1 MIKRLAIAGAAL
13 LLLGAA
19 GIAAFIASFDIN
31 AWRPR
36 IIAEAE
42 RASGRSVTIGG
53 LAMQGWLSPSI
64 TLRDVSL
71 GNLPGGSRGAMVL
84 APRAQMQVSLRAL
97 LAGRIAMRRLVLDS
111 PDVLLELVNGRP
123 NWEVGAGSTTGPVP
137 VVAIGEL
144 LVRDAR
150 LHLPGTPHGGVELVR
165 LAVNGSGD
173 MRSEGE
179 LRWADTMLR
188 FEARGGPLARIMGG
202 ADGPMPIS
210 ARFQMQGAQLTLNG
224 TLRNPRG
231 LQGYALEATGEAD
244 AAALHR
250 IAQLTGGS
258 GPIPASIAFRAR
270 IAGSGFDWPAEQ
282 AIRFEMAELALV
294 PGIVLSHM
302 LLESDAA
309 RAPLRVSL
317 AGTRLAD
324 RFTLD
329 GTLGPWRQG
338 AAVPL
343 DLTGTLLGHQLRVAG
358 TVVDPQAGRGIAVQ
372 AALDSPVLGRVHAQ
386 INERGGFFADGIE
399 LTAIRAEGAAGP
411 EGRLSISRQGVSG
424 KLVLGAVDLDALPQ
438 PPPSPVAAPV
448 AAPLAAA
455 APALPAATPPARR
468 SERVIPDAAIDLSA
482 VWAWP
487 MELELAVG
495 TLRHQGVEYREL
507 AARAVVA
514 DRRAVLDLLEVTL
527 PTGRVTLRAAAQQAE
542 RGTQLQLALRGD
554 GLNLAQLLPESPLS
568 GAADLELELR
578 GQGDTW
584 RAWAASLVGHAGVA
598 VLNGQLDSRALQATI
613 PAGLGGLAPRIDLV
627 CLAMRFDVVAGIA
640 QARMLY
646 ADTSLGRLMGGGR
659 INLRDETLE
668 LRLNTDLRLPP
679 LSALGVRV
687 RAPVP
692 ISGTLAAPTLET
704 GAMLGGGAAGTVA
717 GLVPGLNQALGLQGM
732 PDCGPPLAVARGGRS
747 GPVPRSLMPADPA
760 PVQNLLRGL
769 GVR

>member
-64 TLRDVSL
+64 TLRDASL
-71 GNLPGGSRGAMVL
+71 GNLPGGSRAAMVL
-84 APRAQMQVSLRAL
+84 VPRAEMQVSLPAL
-97 LAGRIAMRRLVLDS
+97 LVGRIAVRRLVLDS

-123 NWEVGAGSTTGPVP
+123 NWEFGAGSATGPGP
-137 VVAIGEL
+137 EVAIGEL

-150 LHLPGTPHGGVELVR
+150 LHLPDSPHGGVQLVR
-165 LAVNGSGD
+165 LAVDGSGD
-173 MRSEGE
+173 LRSEGE
-179 LRWADTMLR
+179 LRWADTTLR

-202 ADGPMPIS
+202 AGGPMPIS

-224 TLRNPRG
+224 TLREPRG

-244 AAALHR
+244 AAALRR

-282 AIRFEMAELALV
+282 AIRFEMSEVALV
-294 PGIVLSHM
+294 PGIALSRT
-302 LLESDAA
+302 LLESDGAQ
-309 RAPLRVSL
+309 APLRVSL

-329 GTLGPWRQG
+329 GTLGPWRPG

-358 TVVDPQAGRGIAVQ
+358 TVAEPQAGRGIAVQ

-386 INERGGFFADGIE
+386 LSERGGFFADGME

-424 KLVLGAVDLDALPQ
+424 RLALGAVDLDALPQ
-438 PPPSPVAAPV
+438 PPSAPM
-448 AAPLAAA
+448 AA
-455 APALPAATPPARR
+455 APPAQR
-468 SERVIPDAAIDLSA
+468 SAMVIPEAAIDLSA
-482 VWAWP
+482 VFAWP

-495 TLRHQGVEYREL
+495 TLRHQGVAYRDL
-507 AARAVVA
+507 AARAVVSE
-514 DRRAVLDLLEVTL
+514 RRAVLDPLEITL
-527 PTGRVTLRAAAQQAE
+527 PAGRVTLRAAAQQAE

-568 GAADLELELR
+568 GAAELELDLR

-598 VLNGQLDSRALQATI
+598 VLNGQLDSRALQAAM
-613 PAGLGGLAPRIDLV
+613 PAGLGALAPRIDLA

-659 INLRDETLE
+659 INLRDETLD
-668 LRLNTDLRLPP
+668 LRLNTDLRLPL
-679 LSALGVRV
+679 LSAMGVRV

-692 ISGTLAAPTLET
+692 ISGTLAAPSLET
-704 GAMLGGGAAGTVA
+704 GALLGGGAAGTVA
-717 GLVPGLNQALGLQGM
+717 GLVPGLNQALGVQGM

-760 PVQNLLRGL
+760 PMQNLLRGL

>member
-64 TLRDVSL
+64 TLRDASL
-71 GNLPGGSRGAMVL
+71 GNLPGGSRPAMVL
-84 APRAQMQVSLRAL
+84 APRAEMQVSLPAL
-97 LAGRIAMRRLVLDS
+97 LVGRIAVRRLVLDS

-123 NWEVGAGSTTGPVP
+123 NWEFGAGSATGSVP
-137 VVAIGEL
+137 EVAIGEL

-150 LHLPGTPHGGVELVR
+150 LHLPDTPHGGVQLVR
-165 LAVNGSGD
+165 LAVDGSGD
-173 MRSEGE
+173 LRSEGE

-202 ADGPMPIS
+202 AGGPMPIS
-210 ARFQMQGAQLTLNG
+210 ARFQMPGAQLTLNG
-224 TLRNPRG
+224 TLREPRG

-244 AAALHR
+244 AAALRR

-282 AIRFEMAELALV
+282 AIRFEMGELALG
-294 PGIVLSHM
+294 PGIVLSRT

-309 RAPLRVSL
+309 QAPLRVSL

-329 GTLGPWRQG
+329 GTLGPWRPG

-358 TVVDPQAGRGIAVQ
+358 TVADPQAGRGIAVQ
-372 AALDSPVLGRVHAQ
+372 AALDSPVLGRVRAQ
-386 INERGGFFADGIE
+386 LSERGGFFADGIE

-424 KLVLGAVDLDALPQ
+424 RLALGAVDLDALLR
-438 PPPSPVAAPV
+438 PPPSP
-448 AAPLAAA
+448 A
-455 APALPAATPPARR
+455 APAPPAQRR
-468 SERVIPDAAIDLSA
+468 DRVIPDAAIDLSA
-482 VWAWP
+482 LFAWP
-487 MELELAVG
+487 LELELAVG

-507 AARAVVA
+507 AARAVVT
-514 DRRAVLDLLEVTL
+514 DRRAVLDPLEVTL
-527 PTGRVTLRAAAQQAE
+527 PAGRVTLRAAAQPAE
-542 RGTQLQLALRGD
+542 RGAQLQLALRGD
-554 GLNLAQLLPESPLS
+554 GLNLTRLLPESPLS
-568 GAADLELELR
+568 GAAELDVDLR
-578 GQGDTW
+578 GQGDSW
-584 RAWAASLVGHAGVA
+584 REWAASLVGHAGVA
-598 VLNGQLDSRALQATI
+598 VLNGQLDGRALQATM
-613 PAGLGGLAPRIDLV
+613 PAGLGGLAPRIDLA
-627 CLAMRFDVVAGIA
+627 CFAMRFDVVAGIA

-668 LRLNTDLRLPP
+668 LRLNTDLRLPL
-679 LSALGVRV
+679 LSAVGVRV

-692 ISGTLAAPTLET
+692 ISGTLAAPSLET
-704 GAMLGGGAAGTVA
+704 GALLGGGAAGTVA
-717 GLVPGLNQALGLQGM
+717 GLVPGLNQALGVQGM